1 MHRYTTEQGVDFIK
15 SFEGFKPYVYKDIA
29 GLNTIGYGH
38 LIRKG
43 EVFPETISEEE
54 GEIILKR
61 DLYKAERSILRN
73 INVPLF
79 DNQFNSLVSW
89 VFNIG
94 SGAIQR
100 STLRMKLN
108 RGDDI
113 DDVGDEF
120 LKWVYA
126 GGRRIKGLIRR
137 RKAERLMFIG

>member
-1 MHRYTTEQGVDFIK
+1 VHRYTTEQGVDFIK